1 MPRKRKTRE
10 SSGNRWKRN
19 RASVARYRSLGVDPR
34 NPNHQRIEID
44 SMEYACLFTIVGGR
58 EVIGPGIVRAF
69 DMHGRKPGKAVTPN
83 LLQIGRDKAGKLMAQ
98 AVDAAAI
105 RQIREDLREE
115 KKQTQV

>member
-1 MPRKRKTRE
+1 
-10 SSGNRWKRN
+10 
-19 RASVARYRSLGVDPR
+19 
-34 NPNHQRIEID
+34 
-44 SMEYACLFTIVGGR
+44 MEYACLFTIVGGR

-105 RQIREDLREE
+105 RQIREDLRRYPRSRGARMRIEWCSR
-115 KKQTQV
+115 TAGCPVASTSG